1 MDDTINNKKTIKR
14 NKQIFKKKTTPLTP
28 TIKPLITSGLCFFG
42 FKPTSSPSSPSPS
55 L

>member
-1 MDDTINNKKTIKR
+1 MDETKNVKKNKIR

-42 FKPTSSPSSPSPS
+42 FKPEPVIT
-55 L
+55 